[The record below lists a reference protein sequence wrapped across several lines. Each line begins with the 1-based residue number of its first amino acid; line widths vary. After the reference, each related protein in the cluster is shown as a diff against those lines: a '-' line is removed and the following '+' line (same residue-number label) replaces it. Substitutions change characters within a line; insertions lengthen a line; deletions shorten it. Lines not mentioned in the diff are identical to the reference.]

1 MEERAAPSVAK
12 GSRFC
17 GRAPEGVPMNRS
29 AALSTAQAKPWG
41 FLDWMIEPLFP
52 LRGQVHSARGYAS
65 LPCAL
70 FQFSLP
76 TSGRSSVH
84 PMRFIRILEP
94 LVFWHGTQQFSKT
107 WETTPDGR
115 EGSQNIF
122 LRRNYGV
129 YLIVYRNGQN
139 ATRSAGFIV
148 GETHTFSRG
157 REPAKVL
164 EKQLD
169 PTSNLL

>member
-1 MEERAAPSVAK
+1 
-12 GSRFC
+12 
-17 GRAPEGVPMNRS
+17 
-29 AALSTAQAKPWG
+29 
-41 FLDWMIEPLFP
+41 MIGPLFP
-52 LRGQVHSARGYAS
+52 LRGQVHSARGYVS

-84 PMRFIRILEP
+84 AYVFYQVPVKARRHP

-115 EGSQNIF
+115 EGFQNIF

-129 YLIVYRNGQN
+129 YVIVYRNDQN

-148 GETHTFSRG
+148 GETHTFARG
-157 REPAKVL
+157 REPAQVL
-164 EKQLD
+164 EKQMD